1 MNVSALMPAP
11 THSQT
16 FEWNNVRHIPE
27 RPGCYV
33 LTTFSRSV
41 LYVGRTR
48 NLRAR
53 MSQHLDDDKK
63 TNATSSG
70 RAVLF
75 WWTESDDIER
85 IERTWVNVHIQH
97 EGRLPVLNGLYPA
110 ISK

>member
-11 THSQT
+11 THYQT
-16 FEWNNVRHIPE
+16 FEWSSVRYIPE

-48 NLRAR
+48 NLRTR

-63 TNATSSG
+63 ASATGPG

-85 IERTWVNVHIQH
+85 IERTWANVHIQH
-97 EGRLPVLNGLYPA
+97 EGRLPVLNGVYPA
-110 ISK
+110 VPQ